1 MKSPVVPSRDP
12 AAAAKERAKLSQE
25 GSCIPIFINI
35 SIIKNNLPSEH
46 KTNPEKREQRKIW
59 RALKAGLKKTGSLSA
74 FQFIGPDPDSSIDR
88 KYNNLTIHNPG

>member
-35 SIIKNNLPSEH
+35 SIIINNLTSEH
-46 KTNPEKREQRKIW
+46 KTNPETRGPKKSL
-59 RALKAGLKKTGSLSA
+59 RASMAG
-74 FQFIGPDPDSSIDR
+74 F
-88 KYNNLTIHNPG
+88 